1 MAQSRKKKA
10 DRDRK
15 KVAVADSGGE
25 KVNVKT
31 FLSEVKAEFGKISW
45 PGRKQ
50 TMGSAVVVIVMSTL
64 VAFYLG
70 AVDLLVGKLV
80 GFILD

>member
-10 DRDRK
+10 DRDGK
-15 KVAVADSGGE
+15 NVAVTDSVA
-25 KVNVKT
+25 KRVSVRT
-31 FLSEVKAEFGKISW
+31 FLSEVKTEFGKISW
-45 PGRKQ
+45 PTRKQ
-50 TMGSAVVVIVMSTL
+50 TISSTVVVIVMSTL

-70 AVDLLVGKLV
+70 AVDLLLGKLV